1 MLCHPSLCPVNLARS
16 VLGGTALLDYIRQG
30 LHEELSACE
39 RLPAVGTGRHGVSLA
54 TTRQVDEAPRL
65 RHRFPP
71 VAPAPQGQQDVEQ
84 VFALVGQHVFV
95 ARRVLLVAPS
105 CEDATGDQAVEPFGE
120 DVPGDPEIPPELVE
134 PPDAQ
139 EGVAQDQHAP
149 AVAEQLQAVG
159 DHAIEMIQVRW
170 HMLMIPP
177 VGCILLLT
185 RGIVSFI
192 TPLTQVASQEMR

>member
-1 MLCHPSLCPVNLARS
+1 VDLARS
-16 VLGGTALLDYIRQG
+16 VLGGTALPNHVRQG
-30 LHEELSACE
+30 VYEKLPACEWLSA
-39 RLPAVGTGRHGVSLA
+39 VGARRHGVGLA

-84 VFALVGQHVFV
+84 VLALVGQDVFV
-95 ARRVLLVAPS
+95 ARGMLLIAPA
-105 CEDATGDQAVEPFGE
+105 CEDTAGDEAVEPFGE
-120 DVPGDPEIPPELVE
+120 DVPGDPEIPPELIE

-170 HMLMIPP
+170 HIQMIP
-177 VGCILLLT
+177 
-185 RGIVSFI
+185 
-192 TPLTQVASQEMR
+192 QWVAFWY